1 MDEDKKTAPI
11 NRHYIKRLL
20 KYLMKYKKNVIL
32 TILCMFISSGCA
44 MLSPFLLQQIIDI
57 YIPDKNIRGLL
68 FISFLLLASVIMAF
82 VFNRIKMKLA
92 GKTGQMAIRDIRED
106 LFNHVEE
113 LSFKYYDKTS
123 AGRIIVRIVNDVNQL
138 SNLFTNSLINVIT
151 EFTMLILAVVIMF
164 SLNYKLSM
172 LTFAI
177 IPAFMVVIFLIRN
190 KIIATWREVSIKVAS
205 LNAYIH
211 ESILG
216 MQVVQAYV
224 RQRTNRAIFMNVI
237 KDAYDSWIRA
247 IKVNGVFGPA
257 VYVISVVGTI
267 SIYWFGSRMLQ
278 LETITIGVLV
288 AFTSYLGRFMQ
299 PVLVLSNVYNELLV
313 AMSSC
318 ERIFEMMDYEIDIK
332 DVEGAADLEDAKGDV
347 EFKNVTFSYNEEKT
361 VLKNVSFTIKK
372 GSTVAIVGPTGSG
385 KTTIINLLARFY
397 DPVKGSIYVNGED
410 IHKVTIRSLR
420 DKIGIM
426 LQDPFIFSGTVLEN
440 LRYGNPKAAIEKVHE
455 AARMIGVHD
464 FIMEMEN
471 QYDTILNER
480 GSRLSIGQ
488 KQLIAFT
495 RVILSDP
502 QLLILDEATSSVDTH
517 TEKMLQDAIL
527 TVLKDRTS
535 FVIAH
540 RLSTIRN
547 ADVIMVIEN
556 GELAEMGSH
565 NELIVKNGIYNNL
578 YQAQYM
584 FLKENS

>member
-20 KYLMKYKKNVIL
+20 KYLMRYKKNVFFV
-32 TILCMFISSGCA
+32 ILCMFISSGCA
-44 MLSPFLLQQIIDI
+44 MLSPFLFQQIIDT
-57 YIPDKNIRGLL
+57 YIPAKNIKGVI
-68 FISFLLLASVIMAF
+68 FISILLLVSVIMAF
-82 VFNRIKMKLA
+82 VFNRIKIKLA
-92 GKTGQMAIRDIRED
+92 GRTGQMAIRDIRED

-113 LSFKYYDKTS
+113 LSFKYYDNTS

-151 EFTMLILAVVIMF
+151 EFTMLILAVIIMF
-164 SLNYKLSM
+164 SLNYKLSI

-177 IPAFMVVIFLIRN
+177 IPAFMVVVFLIRN
-190 KIIATWREVSIKVAS
+190 KVIATWREVSIKVAS

-211 ESILG
+211 ESISG
-216 MQVVQAYV
+216 IQVIQAYV
-224 RQRTNRAIFMNVI
+224 RQRTNRVIFKNVI
-237 KDAYDSWIRA
+237 KDAFDSWIKA
-247 IKVNGVFGPA
+247 IKVNGIFGPA
-257 VYVISVVGTI
+257 VYIISIIGTV
-267 SIYWFGSRMLQ
+267 SIYWFGSKMLQ
-278 LETITIGVLV
+278 LETITIGVMV

-332 DVEGAADLEDAKGDV
+332 DSAGATDLKDAKGDV
-347 EFKNVTFSYNEEKT
+347 EFKNVTFAYNEEK
-361 VLKNVSFTIKK
+361 VILRNVSFTIPK

-397 DPVKGSIYVNGED
+397 NPNEGCIFVNKED
-410 IHKVTIRSLR
+410 IQKVTIRSLR
-420 DKIGIM
+420 NNIGIM
-426 LQDPFIFSGTVLEN
+426 LQDPFIFSGTVIEN
-440 LRYGNPKAAIEKVHE
+440 LRYGNPDASIEKVQE
-455 AARMIGVHD
+455 AAKIIGVHD
-464 FIMEMEN
+464 FIMGMEN
-471 QYDTILNER
+471 QYDTVLNER

-488 KQLIAFT
+488 KQLISFT

-502 QLLILDEATSSVDTH
+502 QLLILDEATSSIDTH
-517 TEKMLQDAIL
+517 TEKMLQDAIQ
-527 TVLKDRTS
+527 TVLKERTS

-547 ADVIMVIEN
+547 ADIIMVIKE
-556 GELAEMGSH
+556 GELVEMGRH
-565 NELIVKNGIYNNL
+565 EELIDRKGFYNGL

-584 FLKENS
+584 FLKENT